1 MTISRSSVKRM
12 LTADMKSLVDEA
24 EAALAAGIAGGCTVI
39 GNDRLIWIAR
49 RESKSHLDC
58 VQISSGKR
66 RQYVISE
73 AALDYMRGRKLPKTT
88 VSLLQNHLQR
98 CFH

>member
-1 MTISRSSVKRM
+1 M

-24 EAALAAGIAGGCTVI
+24 EAARAAGIVGGCTVI
-39 GNDRLIWIAR
+39 GNDRLIWFAR
-49 RESKSHLDC
+49 RESNSHLDC
-58 VQISSGKR
+58 VQTLSSKS

-73 AALDYMRGRKLPKTT
+73 AALDYMRGSKFPKTT